1 VNQYGWLEHGD
12 MLSGL
17 GMAETTPGPL
27 IQVVQFVGFVGPYRA
42 PGNLPPLAAGIS
54 GAVIATWVTF
64 VPSFLWIFLGAP
76 YVEQLRGR
84 QSLTGALNTVT
95 AAVVGVVLNLAVWF
109 TIYTLFDSVTP
120 RRRYGVVLHQPTLSS
135 IDWAS
140 LTITVG
146 ALIAVFRFNVATMR
160 LVGAAAVIGIVHGL
174 LTT

>member
-1 VNQYGWLEHGD
+1 
-12 MLSGL
+12 
-17 GMAETTPGPL
+17 
-27 IQVVQFVGFVGPYRA
+27 
-42 PGNLPPLAAGIS
+42 
-54 GAVIATWVTF
+54 
-64 VPSFLWIFLGAP
+64 
-76 YVEQLRGR
+76 
-84 QSLTGALNTVT
+84 
-95 AAVVGVVLNLAVWF
+95 VWF